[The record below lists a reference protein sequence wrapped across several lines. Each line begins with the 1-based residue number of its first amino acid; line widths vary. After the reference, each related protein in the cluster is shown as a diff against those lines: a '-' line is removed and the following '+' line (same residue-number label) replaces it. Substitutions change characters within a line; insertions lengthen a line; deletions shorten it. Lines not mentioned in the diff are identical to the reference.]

1 VIRNGNGENFLD
13 LEGNT
18 AMDLSCTWT
27 GNDPKSTDLARP
39 LLDLKREE
47 EQGTTESVGTT
58 ECIQTLR

>member
-1 VIRNGNGENFLD
+1 VTNSRQFLD

-18 AMDLSCTWT
+18 AMDLSYTWI

-58 ECIQTLR
+58 ESIQTLR